1 MQVLE
6 TERLVLRRLT
16 PEDAAFILELLNDPL
31 FLHFVGDKGVRT
43 REDAVE
49 YIRHGPVASYSQH
62 GFGLFL
68 VSLKAD
74 GTPIGMCGL
83 LKRAVLEDVDVG
95 FGFLSRYG
103 GNGYATEAA
112 AATVSYGRRLGI
124 RRIVAITAPDNVASG
139 NVLRKIGLHHT
150 QTLPL
155 PGYKEPSLLFTPVDQ
170 VTARP
175 DAALRPPSPIAPPPD
190 RRATAG

>member
-16 PEDAAFILELLNDPL
+16 PEDAPFILELLNDPL
-31 FLHFVGDKGVRT
+31 FLRFVGDKGVRT

-49 YIRHGPVASYSQH
+49 YIRHGPVASYAQH

-74 GTPIGMCGL
+74 GTPMGMCGL

-95 FGFLSRYG
+95 FGFLTRYG
-103 GNGYATEAA
+103 GQGYATEAA
-112 AATVSYGRRLGI
+112 AATVRYGRQLGI
-124 RRIVAITAPDNVASG
+124 PRIVAITAPDNVGSG
-139 NVLRKIGLHHT
+139 NVLRKIGLQHT

-155 PGYKEPSLLFTPVDQ
+155 PGYKEPSLLFTPVEE
-170 VTARP
+170 VRARP
-175 DAALRPPSPIAPPPD
+175 DAAPQPPSPSGQQPD
-190 RRATAG
+190 HRAAAG